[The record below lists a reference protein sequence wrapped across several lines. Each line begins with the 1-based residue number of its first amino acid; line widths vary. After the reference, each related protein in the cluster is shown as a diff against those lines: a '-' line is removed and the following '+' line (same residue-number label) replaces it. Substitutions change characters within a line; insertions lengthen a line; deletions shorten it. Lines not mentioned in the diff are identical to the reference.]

1 MVLIK
6 YTELCMFV
14 KTKKVKFLLSHIAI
28 ILLRFAAM
36 LPMAVLYILSF
47 NIRWVLNNILKYR
60 YTVIRKNISH
70 AFPHFTDEKIK
81 YMIKKYYNHL
91 SQLIV
96 ENIKAQRLS
105 SNDIKERCLM
115 DESLLNYFKR
125 FYNEQKSFI
134 VVMGHTGNWE
144 WSGLATPP
152 QVSHK
157 VYALYRPLKNKLF
170 DHFFYTFRTRTGMQL
185 ISMQQAPRVIQMN
198 YQYPVCFT
206 FIADQSPPPEHAVWT
221 TFLNQETGFFK
232 GYEVLARKYKLPVVY
247 VSQKKISKGRYR
259 LYGKMITEDAS
270 KEATN
275 HVVLSYVKLL
285 EKDIQEQPECWLWS
299 HRRWKHKR
307 PPGMHLF

>member
-1 MVLIK
+1 M
-6 YTELCMFV
+6 
-14 KTKKVKFLLSHIAI
+14 
-28 ILLRFAAM
+28 
-36 LPMAVLYILSF
+36 SF
-47 NIRWVLNNILKYR
+47 NIRWVLNHILKYR
-60 YTVIRKNISH
+60 YFVIKKNISN

-81 YMIKKYYNHL
+81 SMIKWYYIHL
-91 SQLIV
+91 SQIVV
-96 ENIKAQRLS
+96 ENIRAQRMPPTY
-105 SNDIKERCLM
+105 IKERCLM
-115 DESLLNYFKR
+115 DESLLNYFNQ
-125 FYNEQKSFI
+125 FYQENKSFI

-152 QVSHK
+152 QVSHQ

-170 DHFFYTFRTRTGMQL
+170 DRFFYNYRTRTGMHL
-185 ISMQQAPRVIQMN
+185 ISMHQAPRIIQMN
-198 YQYPVCFT
+198 HQNPACFT

-259 LYGKMITEDAS
+259 LYGEMITEDAS

-275 HVVLSYVKLL
+275 QVVLNYVKLL

-307 PPGMHLF
+307 PSGMPLL

>member
-1 MVLIK
+1 M
-6 YTELCMFV
+6 
-14 KTKKVKFLLSHIAI
+14 KFILSHIAI
-28 ILLRFAAM
+28 ILIRFAGIFP
-36 LPMAVLYILSF
+36 LSVLYLLSF
-47 NIRWVLNNILKYR
+47 SIRWLLSHIIKYR
-60 YTVIRKNISH
+60 YKIIWKNISL
-70 AFPHFTDEKIK
+70 AFPNFTDERIK
-81 YMIKKYYNHL
+81 VLINDYYVHL

-96 ENIKAQRLS
+96 ENIRAQRLNPS
-105 SNDIKERCLM
+105 DIKERCLM
-115 DESLLNYFKR
+115 DESLLNYFNQ
-125 FYNEQKSFI
+125 FYKEQKSFI

-152 QVSHK
+152 QVSHQ

-185 ISMQQAPRVIQMN
+185 ISMHQAPRIIQMN
-198 YQYPVCFT
+198 HQYPVCFT

-259 LYGKMITEDAS
+259 LYGVMITEDAS
-270 KEATN
+270 KEAN
-275 HVVLSYVKLL
+275 NQVVLNYVKLL
-285 EKDIQEQPECWLWS
+285 EKDILEQPECWLWS

-307 PPGMHLF
+307 PPRMPIL